1 MKKYDTEF
9 VDNVTVQSASSS
21 SYGYQT
27 PTDEE
32 SGLKRDLKPRH
43 LAMISIGG
51 TIGQGLF
58 LSSGANLSKAGPAG
72 LLIAY
77 MVIGSVAYFVAL
89 QLGEMSAYIP
99 ISGSFTVYCRRFVN
113 KSFGNAVGYNY
124 VFCWAII
131 VAVELTAIP
140 MVMKFWTTV
149 VPDWAWS
156 FIFLL
161 IMFVINLFGAKAWGE
176 AEYWFTLIKILAVL
190 LFVIVGCLTSGGV
203 LGGEVYGFKYWV
215 DPGAFSNGVLGVINA
230 FVLAALTMTGVEIVG
245 VTAGES
251 KNPAKSI
258 PSAVRNVF
266 YRIVCIYL
274 STVFVMGMVIP
285 YNDPHNFASGRDVS
299 VSPFT
304 LVFQAAKLDSAA
316 HVVNAVI
323 LTTLLSC
330 GNSGMYVTTRTLQAL
345 AKEGIAH
352 PKLAYTTKSGVP
364 IYALL
369 CTCAVSLI
377 CFVTS
382 FIPGEV
388 LFLVLADLGGI
399 AGLITWTAIA
409 IAQYRFRKAFL
420 AQGHSLSE
428 LPYRAIG
435 YPFSNYF
442 VVVACIV
449 IILISGWSYF
459 VPASPQGLVGS
470 YGGPIIFISGMMI
483 HKFWTK
489 SRMVRIEEADIVTGA
504 RTEWKNDLI
513 DSIDGDD
520 SNRKRTI
527 WRKIVTF
534 IT

>member
-1 MKKYDTEF
+1 M
-9 VDNVTVQSASSS
+9 
-21 SYGYQT
+21 
-27 PTDEE
+27 PIDEE
-32 SGLKRDLKPRH
+32 TGLKRDLKPRH

-77 MVIGSVAYFVAL
+77 MMIGTVAYFVAL

-99 ISGSFTVYCRRFVN
+99 ISGSFTVYCRRFVH

-124 VFCWAII
+124 VFCWSII

-140 MVMKFWTTV
+140 LVMKFWTNV

-156 FIFLL
+156 AIFLVV
-161 IMFVINLFGAKAWGE
+161 MFLINLFGAKAWGE
-176 AEYWFTLIKILAVL
+176 SEYWFTLIKILAVL

-203 LGGEVYGFKYWV
+203 LGGTVYGFKYWS

-230 FVLAALTMTGVEIVG
+230 LVLAALTMTGVEIVG
-245 VTAGES
+245 VSAGES

-274 STVFVMGMVIP
+274 ASVFVMGMVIP
-285 YNDPHNFASGRDVS
+285 YNDPHNFATGHRDVS
-299 VSPFT
+299 ISPFT
-304 LVFQAAKLDSAA
+304 LVFQKAGLEGAA

-352 PKLAYTTKSGVP
+352 RKLAYTTKSGVP
-364 IYALL
+364 IYALF
-369 CTCAVSLI
+369 CTCAVSLV
-377 CFVTS
+377 CFLTS

-388 LFLVLADLGGI
+388 LFLVLSDLGGI
-399 AGLITWTAIA
+399 AGLITWAAIA
-409 IAQYRFRKAFL
+409 IAHYRFRKAFL
-420 AQGHSLSE
+420 TQGHQLSE
-428 LPYRAIG
+428 LPYVAMG
-435 YPFSNYF
+435 YPFANFF
-442 VVVACIV
+442 VAVACV
-449 IILISGWSYF
+449 IIIIISGWSYF

-470 YGGPIIFISGMMI
+470 YGGPIIFIGGMVI

-489 SRMVRIEEADIVTGA
+489 SNMVPIDEVDVISGA
-504 RTEWKNDLI
+504 RMDWKE
-513 DSIDGDD
+513 DSILALD
-520 SNRKRTI
+520 SKSSFWNKLVSIFT
-527 WRKIVTF
+527 
-534 IT
+534 